1 MSSGQPCRADRE
13 RLALKVPTGDF
24 NPFEQSM
31 NLLNALFGTSI
42 GKKVIMAVSGVVL
55 IGFVIGHLV
64 DNLQIFDLKAQK
76 KNINFKKFFD
86 IPLTFEE
93 EIANRI
99 QMERVFASQNVKQS

>member
-1 MSSGQPCRADRE
+1 MRHSQS
-13 RLALKVPTGDF
+13 LK
-24 NPFEQSM
+24 FEH
-31 NLLNALFGTSI
+31 I
-42 GKKVIMAVSGVVL
+42 
-55 IGFVIGHLV
+55 